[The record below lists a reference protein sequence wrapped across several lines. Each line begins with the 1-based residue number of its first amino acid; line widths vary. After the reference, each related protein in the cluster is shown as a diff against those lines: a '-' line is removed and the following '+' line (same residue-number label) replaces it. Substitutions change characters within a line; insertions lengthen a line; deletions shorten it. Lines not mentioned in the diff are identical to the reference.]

1 METFEE
7 VPPEALLSSPTI
19 SSTTTTESA
28 KPNESSYDPD
38 ILNGISEENGN
49 LSKIELMELRQKEVE
64 EGNKRKRLLLLQE
77 IADRWIYLYTIYYTL
92 LEANHSNK
100 SIVQLLSPFDSHHP
114 C

>member
-19 SSTTTTESA
+19 SSTTTTTEPA
-28 KPNESSYDPD
+28 KSNEPSYDPD
-38 ILNGISEENGN
+38 LLNGISEENAN
-49 LSKIELMELRQKEVE
+49 LSKIELMELRQKQIE

-77 IADRWIYLYTIYYTL
+77 IADRCIYLYIIYYTL

-114 C
+114 